1 MHTVMTQLTCMSR
14 TVTKVTRLLV
24 LLGVGCDRG
33 ERVMV
38 DTPRLEVVRF
48 AGVSPYTHSYSV
60 RPLENS
66 PYADPP
72 LIVDIAL
79 ALV

>member
-1 MHTVMTQLTCMSR
+1 MHTVRTQLTRMTG
-14 TVTKVTRLLV
+14 TVTKVTRLFV
-24 LLGVGCDRG
+24 LLAVGFDG
-33 ERVMV
+33 SERVMV
-38 DTPRLEVVRF
+38 DRPRLEVVRF

-66 PYADPP
+66 PYADPS

-79 ALV
+79 ALA